1 MFPSKIEHTERSRSE
16 PPAATSESK
25 RELQITED
33 GFFTTYQTLKSV
45 MRSEGF
51 YLQAKLEGVNILFTI
66 DTGATRTI
74 ISEDFYKSIPDER
87 RPQLKK
93 SVGLTDASGHPLS
106 QLGTAVFEVQ
116 LANGVQFSGE
126 IIVADIEDEGLFG
139 HDLLKQGQ
147 SEILYEKDA
156 IRFMG
161 VHIPCVLVGGATNVR
176 KVVSADPFT
185 IPGY

>member
-1 MFPSKIEHTERSRSE
+1 
-16 PPAATSESK
+16 
-25 RELQITED
+25 
-33 GFFTTYQTLKSV
+33 

-51 YLQAKLEGVNILFTI
+51 YLESKLEGVNILFTI

-74 ISEDFYKSIPDER
+74 ISEHVYKSIPDER

-139 HDLLKQGQ
+139 HDLLK
-147 SEILYEKDA
+147 
-156 IRFMG
+156 
-161 VHIPCVLVGGATNVR
+161 
-176 KVVSADPFT
+176 
-185 IPGY
+185 